1 MSTTAPQTSGAAT
14 DIEEFVTDLDGGQF
28 ARKLSIA
35 VSRCAAAAVD
45 KDKTAEVVIK
55 LKFQKIQGTQQVHCH
70 HGLKFVH
77 PTEDGKSS
85 EEETRVTSLHVGKF
99 GRLSL
104 APENQMSFLDRQG
117 NHTTPSAPGA

>member
-14 DIEEFVTDLDGGQF
+14 DIDGGQF

-45 KDKTAEVVIK
+45 KDKAAEVVIK
-55 LKFQKIQGTQQVHCH
+55 LKFSKIKNTAQVHCDH
-70 HGLKFVH
+70 SLKFVH

-85 EEETRVTSLHVGKF
+85 EEETRTTTLHVGKF
-99 GRLSL
+99 GKLTL
-104 APENQMSFLDRQG
+104 APESQMSFLDRQG
-117 NHTTPSAPGA
+117 QPTAPGA